1 MTTRIGIL
9 LVHGIGEQ
17 RRFEHLEGEA
27 RNIASA
33 LKDDPTLTA
42 RVEVHSSAT
51 AAFAAE
57 QQTWQAEDVA
67 PVMVEVTDAEGSV
80 TELHFH
86 EVWWA
91 DLDEPATLWVRIKFW
106 MWGLSM
112 WSLRGHLKS
121 SRTGYAEMRPP
132 ANIDRKRPRIRLWS
146 RVRLFVV
153 GMIILLILLT
163 ISLFNL
169 VLRRVLNL
177 SIPGP
182 EILVDYIGDVKLF
195 QQKSRSG
202 KGPLAGLGEPPRV
215 TLRRRMVQALVHMA
229 TADYDRWYVLAHSQG
244 TVLAFN
250 GLMETGNTLPNYL
263 DEAHWKAAKDEI
275 GGTAPTRLSDEDAGD
290 MMPTRPAWLAPD
302 DIIDRQKLFAKLAGF
317 MTYGSPLH
325 KFAVL
330 WPAIVPLNNDET
342 VFRDD
347 FEWINVYDA
356 TDPVADRLDNFGP
369 ESPSG
374 PAPLN
379 VSYKAGGVHLLSHI
393 KYLSF
398 KAKRRDRLVNVVA
411 SWLTKGGRFPRP
423 APSSCRWPSDGLTR
437 VYDFARYVIWIV
449 LGLFLGVWFSLLVD
463 AVKAGIE
470 DVPLV
475 GGLFAS
481 LVDTLSGWIVAT
493 SHALQ
498 VVPPWLVKSVFY
510 IIGAALAV
518 LIAGLGRKLRHWS
531 PNTKEH

>member
-1 MTTRIGIL
+1 MATRIGIL

-33 LKDDPTLTA
+33 LKDAPTLTA
-42 RVEVHSSAT
+42 RVEVRTSPT

-57 QQTWQAEDVA
+57 QQTWQAEGVA
-67 PVMVEVTDAEGSV
+67 PVMVEVTDDDGVV

-112 WSLRGHLKS
+112 WSLRGHLES

-163 ISLFNL
+163 ISLLNL

-177 SIPGP
+177 NIPGP

-229 TADYDRWYVLAHSQG
+229 MADYERWYVFAHSQG

-263 DEAHWKAAKDEI
+263 DEAHWTAAKDEI
-275 GGTAPTRLSDEDAGD
+275 GGRAPTRLSDEDAGD
-290 MMPTRPAWLAPD
+290 MMPTRPAWLARD
-302 DIIDRQKLFAKLAGF
+302 DIIDRQKLFAGLAGF

-330 WPAIVPLNNDET
+330 WPAIVPLKNDET

-356 TDPVADRLDNFGP
+356 TDPVADRLQYFGP

-374 PAPLN
+374 PAPQN

-411 SWLTKGGRFPRP
+411 SWLTKGGRFSRP
-423 APSSCRWPSDGLTR
+423 APSGWRWPSAGLTR
-437 VYDFARYVIWIV
+437 VYDFARYVMWIV
-449 LGLFLGVWFSLLVD
+449 LGLVLAAILGLWFGLLVD
-463 AVKAGIE
+463 AVKEGIA

-475 GGLFAS
+475 GNWFGW
-481 LVDTLSGWIVAT
+481 LVGTLREWIGAT
-493 SHALQ
+493 SDALQ
-498 VVPPWLVKSVFY
+498 IPLWLVKSVFY

-518 LIAGLGRKLRHWS
+518 FIAGLGRKLRHWS
-531 PNTKEH
+531 PK